1 LKLALRHRL
10 ALLFACAVGVAL
22 LVSGGATIA
31 VIALQTQAHRED
43 EIRRGEPPDDD
54 DLLVVSRAAAAMAI
68 VSPMVI
74 AAAAVV
80 GLYLARRALAPM
92 REASRRAASARAS
105 DLDLTLPVTGAND
118 EWDELATT
126 LNALLADAR
135 GSLFRVRRFTADAAH
150 ELRTPITAILG
161 ESEVALRRKRSE
173 AELRAALTVVKEEA
187 ERSARLLEA
196 LLALARADAGTL
208 LSSKTKLPVAGI
220 VESTVSR
227 ARDRA
232 AHDGHV
238 AIRVDRG
245 SSSAFVEGNAAL
257 LSRAL
262 ENLLDNAIRHA
273 ATQITVTVASD
284 GTLARVR
291 VDDDGPG
298 VPAHLMPAL
307 FERFARGDSAR
318 AAGGFGLGLSIA
330 RAIAQAHGGSVVLLP
345 SSAGAS
351 FELALPEALPEDLP
365 LREGQ
370 AEKATG

>member
-1 LKLALRHRL
+1 MKLALRHRL

-31 VIALQTQAHRED
+31 VIALQTQAHREE

-68 VSPMVI
+68 VSPIVI

-92 REASRRAASARAS
+92 REASRRAAAARAS

-208 LSSKTKLPVAGI
+208 LSNKTKLPVAGI
-220 VESTVSR
+220 VESSVSR
-227 ARDRA
+227 ARERA
-232 AHDGHV
+232 SRDGHV
-238 AIRVDRG
+238 AIRG
-245 SSSAFVEGNAAL
+245 STSAFVEGNAAL

-273 ATQITVTVASD
+273 ATQVTVTVASD

-365 LREGQ
+365 LGEGQ

>member
-1 LKLALRHRL
+1 MKLALRHRL

-43 EIRRGEPPDDD
+43 EIRRGELPDDD

-68 VSPMVI
+68 VSPIVI

-196 LLALARADAGTL
+196 LLSLARADAGTL
-208 LSSKTKLPVAGI
+208 LSTKTKLEVAGI
-220 VESTVSR
+220 VESSVSR
-227 ARDRA
+227 ARERA
-232 AHDGHV
+232 SHDGHV

-245 SSSAFVEGNAAL
+245 STTAFVEGNAAL

-273 ATQITVTVASD
+273 GTQVTVTVASD

-351 FELALPEALPEDLP
+351 FELALPEALPEDL
-365 LREGQ
+365 LLGEGQ

>member
-1 LKLALRHRL
+1 MKLALRHRL

-68 VSPMVI
+68 VSPIVI

-126 LNALLADAR
+126 LNVLLADAR

-220 VESTVSR
+220 VESSVSR
-227 ARDRA
+227 ARERA
-232 AHDGHV
+232 SHDGHV

-245 SSSAFVEGNAAL
+245 STTAFVEGNAAL

-273 ATQITVTVASD
+273 ATQVTVTVASD

-365 LREGQ
+365 LGEGQ
-370 AEKATG
+370 AEKAPG

>member
-22 LVSGGATIA
+22 LVAGGATIA

-43 EIRRGEPPDDD
+43 EIRRGEPPDED
-54 DLLVVSRAAAAMAI
+54 DLLVVGRAAAAMGI
-68 VSPMVI
+68 VSPVVI

-105 DLDLTLPVTGAND
+105 ELDLTLPVTGAND

-135 GSLFRVRRFTADAAH
+135 GSLLRVRRFTADAAH

-173 AELRAALTVVKEEA
+173 VELRAALNVVKEEA

-208 LSSKTKLPVAGI
+208 LSSKTTVSLAEI
-220 VESTVSR
+220 VESSVSR
-227 ARDRA
+227 ARARA
-232 AHDGHV
+232 AHDEHA
-238 AIRVDRG
+238 AIRVEHG
-245 SSSAFVEGNAAL
+245 STSAFVEGNAAL

-273 ATQITVTVASD
+273 ATQVTVTVASN
-284 GTLARVR
+284 GMLAHVQ

-318 AAGGFGLGLSIA
+318 TAGGFGLGLSIA

-345 SSAGAS
+345 SSTGAS
-351 FELALPEALPEDLP
+351 FELALPETTAPELSIGSG
-365 LREGQ
+365 EAAG
-370 AEKATG
+370 AAG

>member
-68 VSPMVI
+68 VSPIVI

-126 LNALLADAR
+126 LNALLADVR

-220 VESTVSR
+220 VESSVSR

-232 AHDGHV
+232 SHDGHV
-238 AIRVDRG
+238 AIRVDRA
-245 SSSAFVEGNAAL
+245 STSAFVEGNAAL

-273 ATQITVTVASD
+273 STQITVTVASD

-365 LREGQ
+365 LGEGQ

>member
-1 LKLALRHRL
+1 MKLALRHRL

-43 EIRRGEPPDDD
+43 EIRRGELPDDD

-68 VSPMVI
+68 VSPIVI

-208 LSSKTKLPVAGI
+208 LSSKTKLPVAGL
-220 VESTVSR
+220 VESSVSR

-232 AHDGHV
+232 SHDGLV
-238 AIRVDRG
+238 EIRVDRG
-245 SSSAFVEGNAAL
+245 STSAFVEGNAAL

-273 ATQITVTVASD
+273 ATQVTVTVASD

>member
-22 LVSGGATIA
+22 LLSGGATIA
-31 VIALQTQAHRED
+31 VIALQTQAHREE

-54 DLLVVSRAAAAMAI
+54 DLLVVGRAAAAMGI
-68 VSPMVI
+68 VSPIVI

-105 DLDLTLPVTGAND
+105 ELDLTLPVTGAND

-173 AELRAALTVVKEEA
+173 IELRAALNVVKEEA

-208 LSSKTKLPVAGI
+208 LSSKTKLPLAEI
-220 VESTVSR
+220 VESSVSR
-227 ARDRA
+227 ARERA
-232 AHDGHV
+232 SHDGHA
-238 AIRVDRG
+238 AIRVQHG
-245 SSSAFVEGNAAL
+245 STSAFVEGNAAL
-257 LSRAL
+257 LARAL
-262 ENLLDNAIRHA
+262 GNLLDNAIRHA
-273 ATQITVTVASD
+273 ATHVTVTVSSD
-284 GTLARVR
+284 GVLARVR

-330 RAIAQAHGGSVVLLP
+330 RAIAQAHGGSVVLLA
-345 SSAGAS
+345 SSAGGS
-351 FELALPEALPEDLP
+351 FELALPEALPSDL
-365 LREGQ
+365 LLGDGQ
-370 AEKATG
+370 AENETA

>member
-1 LKLALRHRL
+1 
-10 ALLFACAVGVAL
+10 
-22 LVSGGATIA
+22 
-31 VIALQTQAHRED
+31 
-43 EIRRGEPPDDD
+43 
-54 DLLVVSRAAAAMAI
+54 
-68 VSPMVI
+68 
-74 AAAAVV
+74 
-80 GLYLARRALAPM
+80 
-92 REASRRAASARAS
+92 
-105 DLDLTLPVTGAND
+105 
-118 EWDELATT
+118 
-126 LNALLADAR
+126 
-135 GSLFRVRRFTADAAH
+135 
-150 ELRTPITAILG
+150 
-161 ESEVALRRKRSE
+161 
-173 AELRAALTVVKEEA
+173 VVKEEA

-196 LLALARADAGTL
+196 LLSLARADAGTL

-220 VESTVSR
+220 VESSVSR
-227 ARDRA
+227 ARERTS
-232 AHDGHV
+232 HDGLV
-238 AIRVDRG
+238 EIRVDRG
-245 SSSAFVEGNAAL
+245 STSAFVEGNAAL

-273 ATQITVTVASD
+273 GTQVTVTVASD